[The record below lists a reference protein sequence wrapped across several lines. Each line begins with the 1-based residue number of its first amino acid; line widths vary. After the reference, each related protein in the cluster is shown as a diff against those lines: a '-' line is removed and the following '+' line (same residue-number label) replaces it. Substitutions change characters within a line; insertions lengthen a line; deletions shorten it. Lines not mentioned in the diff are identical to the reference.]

1 LGITKFLG
9 NSLISRINKG
19 EGLKAEGEGLEAS
32 LHRILTPDTGT
43 GTGDWVDL
51 AGLLAPRTEV
61 SRLMNDIQNTDLTL
75 GEIEARFGEMY
86 DNYYSYEWSWAAEK
100 LEEIWQCKVG
110 EVSVEA
116 VREAVRRWQKAVVD
130 LDNMVYEDAKKEFD
144 LNSQT
149 GFGVDGNADQRQAD
163 FESVRGSFDGN
174 PFVQAVLEHIKRK
187 TKLGEE
193 TLDKLKMEN

>member
-1 LGITKFLG
+1 M
-9 NSLISRINKG
+9 
-19 EGLKAEGEGLEAS
+19 
-32 LHRILTPDTGT
+32 PDTEI

-61 SRLMNDIQNTDLTL
+61 SRLMNDIENTDITL
-75 GEIEARFGEMY
+75 QQIEDRFGVMY
-86 DNYYSYEWSWAAEK
+86 DNYYSYEWTWAAEK
-100 LEEIWQCKVG
+100 LEEVWQCKVS

-116 VREAVRRWQKAVVD
+116 VRDSVSRWKKAVVD

-174 PFVQAVLEHIKRK
+174 PFVQAVLEHIQRK
-187 TKLGEE
+187 TRLGEE
-193 TLDKLKMEN
+193 TIRQLTP